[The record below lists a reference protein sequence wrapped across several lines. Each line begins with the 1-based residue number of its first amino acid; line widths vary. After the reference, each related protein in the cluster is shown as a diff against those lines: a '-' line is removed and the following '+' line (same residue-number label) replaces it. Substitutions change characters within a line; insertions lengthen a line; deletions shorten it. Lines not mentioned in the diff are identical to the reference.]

1 MKINPYA
8 VKSALRHFAVT
19 AAAVL
24 VAKPDADWKALL
36 AGVAAAIVG
45 PAIRAVDKNDPTFG
59 VVSDK
64 LLAEIDRLFEEWSET
79 EKKPAKKAPK
89 KK

>member
-1 MKINPYA
+1 MKINEYA

-36 AGVAAAIVG
+36 AGVAAAVVG
-45 PAIRAVDKNDPTFG
+45 PAIRGLDKKDPSFG
-59 VVSDK
+59 RISDE
-64 LLAEIDRLFEEWSET
+64 LVAQIDAAWENWQAAEKT
-79 EKKPAKKAPK
+79 KKKAVK

>member
-1 MKINPYA
+1 MKINSYA

-36 AGVAAAIVG
+36 AGVAAAVVG
-45 PAIRAVDKNDPTFG
+45 PAIRAWDKNDPTFG
-59 VVSDK
+59 RISDE
-64 LLAEIDRLFEEWSET
+64 LIAEIDRAFADWAEV
-79 EKKPAKKAPK
+79 EKPK
-89 KK
+89 KKAVKKK